1 MSLISVTNLTFAY
14 EGSYDNIFE
23 NVSFQLDTNWKL
35 GFTGRNGRGK
45 TTFLQLLLGKY
56 PYSGRIS
63 ASVAFAYFPYEVA
76 DPSQNTMDVLESI
89 CPDLFYW
96 QIAKELAALE
106 VDEEILYRPFA
117 TLSKGEQTKALLA
130 VLFLKENS
138 FLLIDE
144 PTNHLDMHGR
154 SAVSRYL
161 RTKKGFLLVSHDRAF
176 LDGCIDH
183 ILSINKTNI
192 EVQKGNFSSWFLN
205 KERQEQF
212 EQEQNDRLKKDI
224 RRLESAARQSKTW
237 ADKVE
242 STKIGAIPDRDKY
255 PCGGRDYIGEQSR
268 RMQQRRK
275 NLERRQQNAI
285 AEKSQLLQN
294 VEKAEELKIWQLDH
308 YASILAEVKDVSIAY
323 GGQPVC
329 AGISFS
335 IAKGDRI
342 ALRGKNGSG
351 KSSLLKLL
359 LGEDIPH
366 TGTVKLAKD
375 MKISYV
381 PQDTAGLAGNL
392 TDYARQWEIDE
403 TLFKTIL
410 RKLDFS
416 RVQFEKDMAQFSAG
430 QKKKVLLAR
439 SLSEQAHLYI
449 WDEPMNYIDVL
460 SRIQLE
466 TLLQSYQPTILFV
479 EHDKVFCE
487 KIATKTLH
495 LSRD

>member
-89 CPDLFYW
+89 CPDLPYW

-106 VDEEILYRPFA
+106 VDEEILYRPFM
-117 TLSKGEQTKALLA
+117 TLSKGEQTKVLLA

-176 LDGCIDH
+176 LDDCIDH

-205 KERQEQF
+205 KERQDQF

-308 YASILAEVKDVSIAY
+308 HASILAEAKDVSIAY

-329 AGISFS
+329 AGVSFS
-335 IAKGDRI
+335 VAKGDRI

-410 RKLDFS
+410 RKLDFA
-416 RVQFEKDMAQFSAG
+416 RVQFEKDMAQLSAG

-487 KIATKTLH
+487 KIATKTLY

>member
-23 NVSFQLDTNWKL
+23 NASFQLDTSWKL

-63 ASVAFAYFPYEVA
+63 ASVSFAYFPYAVEN
-76 DPSQNTMDVLESI
+76 PGLNTIDALESI
-89 CPDLFYW
+89 CPDLLYW

-144 PTNHLDMHGR
+144 PTNHLDLHGR
-154 SAVSRYL
+154 SVVSRYL
-161 RTKKGFLLVSHDRAF
+161 RSKRGFLLVSHDRAF

-192 EVQKGNFSSWFLN
+192 EVQKGNFSSWMTN
-205 KERQEQF
+205 KERQDQF
-212 EQEQNDRLKKDI
+212 ETEQNDRLKKDI

-242 STKIGAIPDRDKY
+242 STKIGSLADRDKY

-285 AEKSQLLQN
+285 AEKSKLLQN

-308 YASILAEVKDVSIAY
+308 RASTLAEVKDVSIAY
-323 GGQPVC
+323 SGRTVC
-329 AGISFS
+329 TGVSFT
-335 IAKGDRI
+335 IEQGDRI
-342 ALRGKNGSG
+342 ALWGKNGSG

-366 TGTVKLAKD
+366 SGTVKLAGGL
-375 MKISYV
+375 KISYV
-381 PQDTAGLAGNL
+381 PQDASNLSGNL
-392 TDYARQWEIDE
+392 SDYARQWGIDE

-416 RVQFEKDMAQFSAG
+416 RVQFEKDMAQLSAG
-430 QKKKVLLAR
+430 QKKKALLAR
-439 SLSEQAHLYI
+439 SLCEKAHLYI

-466 TLLQSYQPTILFV
+466 ALLQSYQPTILFV
-479 EHDKVFCE
+479 EHDKVFCQ
-487 KIATKTLH
+487 KIATKTI
-495 LSRD
+495 SFSEE

>member
-106 VDEEILYRPFA
+106 VDEEILYRPFM

-176 LDGCIDH
+176 LDDCIDH

-205 KERQEQF
+205 KERQDQF

-308 YASILAEVKDVSIAY
+308 HASILAEAKDVSIAY

-329 AGISFS
+329 AGVSFS
-335 IAKGDRI
+335 VAKGDRI

-410 RKLDFS
+410 RKLDFA
-416 RVQFEKDMAQFSAG
+416 RVQFEKDMAQLSAG

-487 KIATKTLH
+487 KIATKTLY

>member
-63 ASVAFAYFPYEVA
+63 ASVAFAYFPYDVA

-89 CPDLFYW
+89 CPDLLYW

-106 VDEEILYRPFA
+106 VDEEILYRPFM

-205 KERQEQF
+205 KERQDQF

-224 RRLESAARQSKTW
+224 RRLEGAARQSKTW

-255 PCGGRDYIGEQSR
+255 PGGGRAYIGEQSR

-308 YASILAEVKDVSIAY
+308 HASILAEAKDVSIAY

-329 AGISFS
+329 AGVSLS
-335 IAKGDRI
+335 VAKGDRI

-366 TGTVKLAKD
+366 TGTVKLAKGL
-375 MKISYV
+375 KISYV

-416 RVQFEKDMAQFSAG
+416 RVQFEKDMAQLSAG

-439 SLSEQAHLYI
+439 SLCEQAHLYI

-487 KIATKTLH
+487 KIATKTLF
-495 LSRD
+495 LSRN